1 MKVTRVFPPTCL
13 GFLAAALL
21 AAAGPGRALADFK
34 VQYAIGS
41 DTFTVTDNGAG
52 DLDPTVGTIFIS
64 RTVDSVTLAIT
75 ANSNKGSLE
84 PAAQVQDATV
94 NIQNTASVSQQVRI
108 TVTDNNFTVPGTA
121 GNSAVLQSRLG
132 ISSIGGVVSPLT
144 GTFTSFTD
152 NGNAEFGKTFSTP
165 PQQMVFPLPPSE
177 QLKEAIFVRDGNYS
191 VTNEF
196 LLSLPANQEFGASF
210 TGTTRVFLTPAPAN
224 MVLLLS
230 SLPIIGLCWW
240 AMRRTPP
247 GLAA

>member
-1 MKVTRVFPPTCL
+1 MRVSRVCSPTCL
-13 GFLAAALL
+13 AFLAAALL
-21 AAAGPGRALADFK
+21 AAAGPGRARADFK

-64 RTVDSVTLAIT
+64 RTVDQVTLAIT

-94 NIQNTASVSQQVRI
+94 NIQNAANVPQQVRI
-108 TVTDNNFTVPGTA
+108 TVTDNNFTVPGTT
-121 GNSAVLQSRLG
+121 GNSVVLQSRLG
-132 ISSIGGVVSPLT
+132 ISSIGGVVTPLT
-144 GTFTSFTD
+144 GTFTSYTD

-165 PQQMVFPLPPSE
+165 AQNMVFPLPPSE
-177 QLKEAIFVRDGNYS
+177 QVKEAIFVRNGQYS

-196 LLSLPANQEFGASF
+196 LLNLPANQEFGASF
-210 TGTTRVFLTPAPAN
+210 TGTTRVFLTPAPTN
-224 MVLLLS
+224 VVLLLS

-240 AMRRTPP
+240 AMRRRPP
-247 GLAA
+247 GLPA